1 MNKQIIRQEAIST
14 AYTMLSQ
21 EEDYQDIENAILNE
35 DRFQPLLEGKDG
47 DELFKYVN
55 GIIRMAERQA
65 GIR

>member
-1 MNKQIIRQEAIST
+1 MNKQIIRQEAINV

-47 DELFKYVN
+47 DELFKCVN
-55 GIIRMAERQA
+55 GIIRMAERQV